1 VPDQVLF
8 LSAGDRCFLPAG
20 CAGRELFGDAAWMR
34 QAPAQTA
41 GSRPSKLITEEA
53 IPMMNRTKT
62 MVAAGG
68 VALALAGTGA
78 GVAVAQTSTPAPAPK
93 NGSAPNSAAPR
104 CSVILATAFGHFA
117 P

>member
-1 VPDQVLF
+1 
-8 LSAGDRCFLPAG
+8 
-20 CAGRELFGDAAWMR
+20 
-34 QAPAQTA
+34 
-41 GSRPSKLITEEA
+41 
-53 IPMMNRTKT
+53 MMNRTKT

-78 GVAVAQTSTPAPAPK
+78 GVALAQTSTPAPAPT

-104 CSVILATAFGHFA
+104 CSWSWRPPLGYFA

>member
-1 VPDQVLF
+1 
-8 LSAGDRCFLPAG
+8 
-20 CAGRELFGDAAWMR
+20 
-34 QAPAQTA
+34 
-41 GSRPSKLITEEA
+41 
-53 IPMMNRTKT
+53 MMNRTKT

-78 GVAVAQTSTPAPAPK
+78 GVALAQTSTPAPAPP

-104 CSVILATAFGHFA
+104 CSVVLATALGYFA